1 MTLAQIMTLAL
12 RQLDEDPEDLSEYDD
27 VFRAYAAEGYA
38 IAMREY
44 VRPRAFRSL
53 YADGRGIACL
63 EGQDIRRVISAAD
76 GEGRSVCFALLPDGR
91 HIRVNARDAEIT
103 ALCEIDAPPL
113 MDDTDEPRMSEHV
126 HAALADY
133 ICYRHLSSGN
143 LAKQSRAQFYYRSF
157 LEQMGRLRAQGFGS
171 VTSFSGL
178 YEVTGL
184 R

>member
-12 RQLDEDPEDLSEYDD
+12 RQLDEDAEDLSEYDD

-44 VRPRAFRSL
+44 VRPRAVRLL

-63 EGQDIRRVISAAD
+63 EGQDIRRVVAVTD
-76 GEGRSVCFALLPDGR
+76 EKGRTIRFALLPDGR
-91 HIRVNARDAEIT
+91 HIRTGARDAPLS
-103 ALCEIDAPPL
+103 ALCEIEMPPL
-113 MDDTDEPRMSEHV
+113 AGDTDEPRMPEYA

-143 LAKQSRAQFYYRSF
+143 LAKQNRAQFYYRSF
-157 LEQMGRLRAQGFGS
+157 LTQMGALRPDGFGS
-171 VTSFSGL
+171 VTRFHGL
-178 YEVTGL
+178 YEATGL
-184 R
+184 